1 MIELGLVPAAFLLG
15 LGGSA
20 HCAAMCGAPCA
31 ALARGGRGAFAG
43 FHVGRLVGY
52 MAGGAFAAASVSALA
67 VLRDAAPVVR
77 PLWIALHTAVLLFG
91 LWLVVT
97 GRQPDWRFGRAP
109 AVLGGT
115 LAAGAAGGS
124 GGWVAMQGPAR
135 PAAFG
140 LAWVAWPCGLL
151 YSALALAA
159 LADGPLGGAAVM
171 GVFALASMPALAA
184 APWLYARLGG
194 ARGRAWAVRVAGA
207 MLAGA
212 AAFSLGHGV
221 WQRALDWCLS

>member
-1 MIELGLVPAAFLLG
+1 MNDLGLVAAAFLLG

-31 ALARGGRGAFAG
+31 ALVRGGRGAFAG

-52 MAGGAFAAASVSALA
+52 MAGGAVAAASVSTLA

-77 PLWIALHTAVLLFG
+77 PLWLALHVAVLVFG

-97 GRQPDWRFGRAP
+97 GRQPDWRLGRAP
-109 AVLGGT
+109 SVLGGT
-115 LAAGAAGGS
+115 VAAGAG

-135 PAAFG
+135 PTAFG
-140 LAWVAWPCGLL
+140 LAWIAWPCGLL

-159 LADGPLGGAAVM
+159 MANGPLGGAAVM
-171 GVFALASMPALAA
+171 GAFALASMPALAA
-184 APWLYARLGG
+184 APWLFGRLTG
-194 ARGRAWAVRVAGA
+194 ARGRAWAVRVAGL

-212 AAFSLGHGV
+212 AAFALGHGV